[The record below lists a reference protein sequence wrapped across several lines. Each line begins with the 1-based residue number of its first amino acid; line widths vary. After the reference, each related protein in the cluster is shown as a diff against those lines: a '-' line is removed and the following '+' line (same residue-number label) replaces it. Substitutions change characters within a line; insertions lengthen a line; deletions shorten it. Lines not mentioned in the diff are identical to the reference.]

1 MSWPEWKE
9 LLDLWDAIDARDLI
23 SQLSHCHTSPS
34 SSLIQLLEATNVLL
48 SGCPPGPMPADIC
61 EAAVA
66 SGAPV
71 LLVQLVCGLSS
82 ICFDQQSKAE
92 GLLQTLWTHAVT
104 VLESI
109 SKAASLAETGPV
121 RRYIRLFIQA
131 PVSQNPCSRIPVK
144 GHMQPPATLN
154 HPQQIF
160 AMQRALASPTDSG
173 SIQASEHLQAYFL
186 TLLTWL

>member
-82 ICFDQQSKAE
+82 ICFDQQSKDE
-92 GLLQTLWTHAVT
+92 GLLQTLWTHAAT

-109 SKAASLAETGPV
+109 SKAASLDETGPV
-121 RRYIRLFIQA
+121 TRYIRQFIQA
-131 PVSQNPCSRIPVK
+131 PSKSEPMRQDPSYK
-144 GHMQPPATLN
+144 AHAASSDAQPSAEDLCY
-154 HPQQIF
+154 
-160 AMQRALASPTDSG
+160 ALASPTDSG
-173 SIQASEHLQAYFL
+173 IIQASDHLQAYIL
-186 TLLTWL
+186 TLLTHVWL